1 MSDEVKP
8 VPTIPADYFALL
20 EEIKQR
26 VHRAQVRA
34 SLAANGELIALYWD
48 IGRLILSRQA
58 KEGWGT
64 KVIDR
69 LSADLQQAFPGRQGF
84 SPRNLKYMRA
94 FASAWPETQFMHQP
108 GAQTES
114 GSIVQAALAQ
124 SSGA

>member
-1 MSDEVKP
+1 MK
-8 VPTIPADYFALL
+8 TTPASETDYFALL

-34 SLAANGELIALYWD
+34 ALAANGELIALYWD

-69 LSADLQQAFPGRQGF
+69 LSADLQRAFPGRQGF

-94 FASAWPETQFMHQP
+94 FADAWPEAPSWPKWRPAP
-108 GAQTES
+108 GT
-114 GSIVQAALAQ
+114 
-124 SSGA
+124 SSGFRRSPHGR